1 MSPITVVGAGAFGTA
16 LAIAF
21 ARGGAQVLLVARD
34 AAAAGELQEHRE
46 NRRRLP
52 GAALPELVSVSGNPD
67 DRPAG
72 GIAVLA
78 VPAQANAPFAAAHRA
93 ALSRGPVVLAAKGID
108 LASGQLLSQVVGQA
122 LPGAPLAVLSGPGFA
137 DEIAA
142 GLPTALTLA
151 APRDGLGEELQAALS
166 THALRLYRS
175 TDMTG
180 VQLGGALKNV
190 VAIACGICSGA
201 GLGESARAA
210 LMTRGFAE
218 MVRLGQ
224 AMGARAESFQGLSG
238 FGDLALTASSE
249 KSRNY
254 AAGRRIGQGQAI
266 AGGVTVEGLD
276 TARAAVTLARAQ
288 GVEMPVAAATVAV
301 LDQKLSLREAMDALL
316 RRPLRTEED

>member
-1 MSPITVVGAGAFGTA
+1 MSPITVIGAGAFGTA

-21 ARGGAQVLLVARD
+21 ARGGNDVLLVARD
-34 AAAAGELQEHRE
+34 AAAAGELQAHRE

-52 GAALPELVSVSGNPD
+52 GAQLPDNVGVAASPD
-67 DRPAG
+67 ARPEG

-108 LASGQLLSQVVGQA
+108 LASCKLLSQVVGEA
-122 LPGAPLAVLSGPGFA
+122 LPGTPLAVLSGPGFA

-151 APRDGLGEELQAALS
+151 AARDGLGESLQTALS
-166 THALRLYRS
+166 THTLRLYRS

-190 VAIACGICSGA
+190 VAIACGICLGA

-249 KSRNY
+249 RSRNY
-254 AAGRRIGQGQAI
+254 AAGRSIGEGRSI
-266 AGGVTVEGLD
+266 DGGTTVEGLD
-276 TARAAVTLARAQ
+276 TARAAVALAREH

-301 LDQKLSLREAMDALL
+301 LDHKLTLREAMDALL
-316 RRPLRTEED
+316 RRPLRAEDE